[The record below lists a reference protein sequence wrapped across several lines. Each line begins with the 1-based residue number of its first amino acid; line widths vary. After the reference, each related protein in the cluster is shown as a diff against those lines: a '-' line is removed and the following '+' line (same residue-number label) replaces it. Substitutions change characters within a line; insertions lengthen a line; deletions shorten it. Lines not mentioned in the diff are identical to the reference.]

1 MVKKKRNSSAKPSA
15 EVNFSAK
22 EVTDYTNEAATG
34 NAFKTQAAVKKS
46 VLSLPLEF
54 GKGDWTAI
62 ILSLMLFFTPALG
75 VPSEEMLQDTLKS
88 IIVSFMTLGAVLIL
102 FLRHHNFRNAFRW
115 HALMWLPLMLMAYA
129 LGSMVWSHT
138 YLGGVEAIRW
148 FIFSLIL
155 WLTMNAI
162 SRERVDMLVWGIH
175 LGAFAVALLG
185 AAQFWFNATY
195 IPQGPPP
202 AASFV
207 NRNFAAEF
215 LACTVIFSGYLLLNT
230 RGRIT
235 AIFMAFSFA
244 FNIVFLMMC
253 GTRSAMVGSAA
264 SLVVMLII
272 ALIYKD
278 RFAFKTWDTAQ
289 RIVVPIVFILTLVS
303 LSSIP
308 SGNPNIEAAMKETG
322 RSATPYARAFERAKQ
337 ISINDGSFGVRLVM
351 WKATERMIKARP
363 LSGVGAGA
371 WEVDAPLYQAEGSQL
386 ETDYYVHNEILQLLG
401 EYGLVGWIF
410 LALLLSYLLLAA
422 YKTLR
427 LKGEAELSEGPM
439 RAVALTSLLTLLIV
453 SNIGFP
459 WRLAATGALFA
470 VCLGLL
476 AASDARLGYGGWWA
490 TTRLNWNPT
499 FSQVGALLTVLC
511 IALAAYITQ
520 KSVECES
527 KIVRAVKIA
536 LTVSQSGDPGNPKF
550 DKTKR
555 EMLKLIKEGTD
566 INPHYRKITPMVADE
581 LAKWGDWPNATWI
594 WESVISSRPYVAA
607 LMTNTAR
614 GFAQQGNFGKAN
626 EYMVRAKKVQP
637 KAVAVR
643 SLEVI
648 LLSRGGKEK
657 EALQFARQYMDEKT
671 VDVDL
676 LNAAYVL
683 GIRASDF
690 ALAIRAMQMRNE
702 AIPSQKTDGLMKMGS
717 IYAGYLRD
725 ETNAL
730 ESFRAA
736 VKESGNNPSVRAQI
750 PQPYQAKL

>member
-1 MVKKKRNSSAKPSA
+1 
-15 EVNFSAK
+15 
-22 EVTDYTNEAATG
+22 
-34 NAFKTQAAVKKS
+34 
-46 VLSLPLEF
+46 
-54 GKGDWTAI
+54 
-62 ILSLMLFFTPALG
+62 
-75 VPSEEMLQDTLKS
+75 
-88 IIVSFMTLGAVLIL
+88 
-102 FLRHHNFRNAFRW
+102 
-115 HALMWLPLMLMAYA
+115 
-129 LGSMVWSHT
+129 
-138 YLGGVEAIRW
+138 VEAIRW

-162 SRERVDMLVWGIH
+162 SRERADMLVWGIH
-175 LGAFAVALLG
+175 LGSFAVALLG
-185 AAQFWFNATY
+185 AAQFWFNTTY
-195 IPQGPPP
+195 IPQGPNP

-215 LACTVIFSGYLLLNT
+215 LACTIIFSGYLLLNT
-230 RGRIT
+230 RARLA
-235 AIFMAFSFA
+235 AIFVAFSFA
-244 FNIVFLMMC
+244 FNIIFLMMC
-253 GTRSAMVGSAA
+253 GTRSAMVGTAA
-264 SLVVMLII
+264 SLVIMVVV
-272 ALIYKD
+272 ALLYKD
-278 RFAFKTWDTAQ
+278 RLAFKTWDDAQ
-289 RIVVPIVFILTLVS
+289 RILVS
-303 LSSIP
+303 LVFIVTLVGLSVIRT
-308 SGNPNIEAAMKETG
+308 GNPNIEKEHADGG
-322 RSATPYARAFERAKQ
+322 RGLTPYARAFERAKQ
-337 ISINDGSFGVRLVM
+337 ISVSDGSFGVRLVM

-410 LALLLSYLLLAA
+410 LVLLLSYLLLAA

-427 LKGEAELSEGPM
+427 LKGEAALNEGPL
-439 RAVALTSLLTLLIV
+439 RAVALTSLLALLIV

-459 WRLAATGALFA
+459 WRLAATGAMFA

-490 TTRLNWNPT
+490 ATRLNWNPT
-499 FSQVGALLTVLC
+499 FSQVGAFLTVLC
-511 IALAAYITQ
+511 LILAAYITQ

-536 LTVSQSGDPGNPKF
+536 LTVSQSGDPNNPKF

-581 LAKWGDWPNATWI
+581 LAKWGDWQNATWI

-637 KAVAVR
+637 KAVSVR

-690 ALAIRAMQMRNE
+690 AFAIRAMQMRNE
-702 AIPSQKTDGLMKMGS
+702 AVPSQKTDALLKIGG

-725 ETNAL
+725 EANAL
-730 ESFRAA
+730 ESYRAA
-736 VKESGNNPSVRAQI
+736 VKESGGNPSVRAQI